1 MSAGSYTTPDPR
13 AATESWPVTREQ
25 LEPHYDRAEKILSPT
40 PYPGSL
46 AETTPKTQAMRRA
59 AGRLG
64 IDWFLPPLAVSFA
77 DPGQLPGS
85 PISNS
90 DHNVHHASRMTC
102 RLCGECD
109 IGCNFGSKNTL
120 DYNYLTL
127 AAEAGAE
134 LRDRCEVREIAPLD
148 DGFEVRYVRH
158 EPENEGVPVNTG
170 TLPTHRLRCR
180 VLVLAAGTFGTDDL
194 LLRNQQRFPALSPM
208 LGTRF
213 CSNGDLLGFA
223 VDSADLLDV
232 WPGHHQHDA
241 DTRRTG
247 RRDRPRFLSSGRWVP
262 GVRRL
267 AARDRDTG
275 LPANRLARFAA
286 ARALQNLT
294 GRPHSEV
301 GAQIGALIGTG
312 QLSAGALPMLGMGRE
327 LPNGRLRLRGGYLEL
342 DWRDAMSRK
351 YFKRVEATMAAVAGE
366 LKSRFT
372 VNPSRYLHRIVAA
385 HPLGGAPM
393 GTAPDNGVV
402 DDHGEAFGH
411 PGLFVT
417 DGAVMPGPGRTEPVA
432 DDRGARRPVFRA
444 DTRAARENLMT
455 ATSAERGQAHG
466 ERPRRALVSP
476 AVA

>member
-1 MSAGSYTTPDPR
+1 MTGVRAEWVDAVVIGSGFGGSVVAYRLAGAQRSVCLLERGKRYPPGAFPRRPDQMARNFWDPSQGMQGLFDVWSFR
-13 AATESWPVTREQ
+13 HVESIVASGLGGGSLIYANVMIRKDERWFVHDAGPAGGYESWPVTREQ

-180 VLVLAAGTFGTDDL
+180 VLVLAAGTFGTNYL

-223 VDSADLLDV
+223 VDSADPLDASLGPV
-232 WPGHHQHDA
+232 ITSTMRIPDELDGG
-241 DTRRTG
+241 TG
-247 RRDRPRFLSSGRWVP
+247 RGFYLQDGGYPEFVDWLLETAT
-262 GVRRL
+262 L
-267 AARDRDTG
+267 AG
-275 LPANRLARFAA
+275 PANRLARFAGRPRPAEPDRSPAQRGRRADRGPHRHRAAVRRRPADARHGPRTPKWSPSA
-286 ARALQNLT
+286 ARRLSRT
-294 GRPHSEV
+294 GL
-301 GAQIGALIGTG
+301 A
-312 QLSAGALPMLGMGRE
+312 
-327 LPNGRLRLRGGYLEL
+327 
-342 DWRDAMSRK
+342 
-351 YFKRVEATMAAVAGE
+351 
-366 LKSRFT
+366 
-372 VNPSRYLHRIVAA
+372 
-385 HPLGGAPM
+385 
-393 GTAPDNGVV
+393 
-402 DDHGEAFGH
+402 
-411 PGLFVT
+411 
-417 DGAVMPGPGRTEPVA
+417 
-432 DDRGARRPVFRA
+432 
-444 DTRAARENLMT
+444 
-455 ATSAERGQAHG
+455 
-466 ERPRRALVSP
+466 
-476 AVA
+476 